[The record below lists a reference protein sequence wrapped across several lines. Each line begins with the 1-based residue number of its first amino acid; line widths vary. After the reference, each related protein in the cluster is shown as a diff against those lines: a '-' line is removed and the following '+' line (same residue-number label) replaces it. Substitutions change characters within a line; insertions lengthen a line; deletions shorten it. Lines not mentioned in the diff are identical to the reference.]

1 MFGIGLM
8 ELAVIA
14 VLAVLVMG
22 PDKIPGLAKQAA
34 GLMKSAKN
42 ATNSVR
48 DELRTNLGP
57 DYADL
62 ELTDL
67 NPRSLVRK
75 HVMEAWNDDH
85 DDDQHHGHVPRPHAR
100 AARLLS
106 RTTHATR
113 PRRKP
118 GSFFLADPLAGSLAA
133 RREQGRALAAPR
145 VRERPGPARA
155 AAVR

>member
-85 DDDQHHGHVPRPHAR
+85 DDDRIDDRYDEREAEEDLIHLDDPDDLDELDEDDAESSDDR
-100 AARLLS
+100 S
-106 RTTHATR
+106 TTNE
-113 PRRKP
+113 
-118 GSFFLADPLAGSLAA
+118 LI
-133 RREQGRALAAPR
+133 
-145 VRERPGPARA
+145 ERN
-155 AAVR
+155 VS